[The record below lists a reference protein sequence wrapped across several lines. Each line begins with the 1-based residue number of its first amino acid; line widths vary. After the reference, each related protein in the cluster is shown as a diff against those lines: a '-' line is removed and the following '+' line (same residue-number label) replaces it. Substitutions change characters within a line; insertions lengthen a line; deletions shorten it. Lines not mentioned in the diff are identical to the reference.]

1 MTRRAGPEVVVVTGA
16 GAGLGRAIVRE
27 FARHG
32 ASIGLVSR
40 DRDRL
45 EATKDEV
52 EKLGGQALAI
62 PTDVA
67 DADAVEE
74 AAARTEEFLG
84 PIDVWVNNAMTSV
97 FSPVKQM
104 TADEFRRVTEVTY
117 LGYVYG
123 TQAALRR
130 MLPRDR
136 GVIVQVGSALAYRS
150 IPLQSAYCGA
160 KHAIVGFT
168 DSLRSELIHD
178 GSGIKVTAV
187 DMPALNTPQFGWV
200 RSRLPRKGQ
209 PVPPIF
215 EPEVAAKAI
224 VYASERPR
232 RQLLVGRSTYM
243 AVWGQKFLPGW
254 LDGYLARTAYEGQ
267 QTDEHEQPG
276 RPDNLDQPLD
286 ASVDH
291 GAHGG
296 FDSRSGR
303 WSPALELT
311 MRRGQIAAG
320 LGAAAAAVVA
330 GAGVALATRKRG

>member
-1 MTRRAGPEVVVVTGA
+1 MR
-16 GAGLGRAIVRE
+16 
-27 FARHG
+27 
-32 ASIGLVSR
+32 S
-40 DRDRL
+40 
-45 EATKDEV
+45 DEY
-52 EKLGGQALAI
+52 L
-62 PTDVA
+62 
-67 DADAVEE
+67 
-74 AAARTEEFLG
+74 
-84 PIDVWVNNAMTSV
+84 
-97 FSPVKQM
+97 
-104 TADEFRRVTEVTY
+104 RVTEVTY

-136 GVIVQVGSALAYRS
+136 GAIIQVGSALAYRS

-178 GSGIKVTAV
+178 ESAVAVTEV

-224 VYASERPR
+224 LYASDHPR

-243 AVWGQKFLPGW
+243 AVWGQKFVPGW

-267 QTDEHEQPG
+267 QTGEPEPPL
-276 RPDNLDQPLD
+276 RPDNLDGPLD
-286 ASVDH
+286 QSIDH
-291 GAHGG
+291 GSHGS

-320 LGAAAAAVVA
+320 IGVATIAAALGAA
-330 GAGVALATRKRG
+330 VALGTRKRG

>member
-1 MTRRAGPEVVVVTGA
+1 MERTRDRVVVITGA
-16 GAGLGRAIVRE
+16 SAGVGRAAAIAFAENGDDVALLARGDAGLEAAAHDVRAR
-27 FARHG
+27 
-32 ASIGLVSR
+32 
-40 DRDRL
+40 
-45 EATKDEV
+45 
-52 EKLGGQALAI
+52 GQRALPI
-62 PTDVA
+62 SVDVA
-67 DADAVEE
+67 DAEAVE
-74 AAARTEEFLG
+74 AAADRIERELG
-84 PIDVWVNNAMTSV
+84 PIDVWVNNAMESV

-104 TADEFRRVTEVTY
+104 RWEEYRRVTEVTY

-130 MLPRDR
+130 MLPRDG

-178 GSGIKVTAV
+178 GSRVKVTEV
-187 DMPALNTPQFGWV
+187 NLPALNTPQFGWV
-200 RSRLPRKGQ
+200 RSRLSRKGQ

-224 VYASERPR
+224 VYASEHPR

-243 AVWGQKFLPGW
+243 AVWGQKFLAGW
-254 LDGYLARTAYEGQ
+254 LDGYLARTAYGGQ
-267 QTDEHEQPG
+267 QTREPEQPG

-286 ASVDH
+286 ASVDR
-291 GAHGG
+291 GAHGT

-320 LGAAAAAVVA
+320 IGVAAASAVL
-330 GAGVALATRKRG
+330 GAGVALATRKRS

>member
-1 MTRRAGPEVVVVTGA
+1 MDRVVVVTGA
-16 GAGLGRAIVRE
+16 SAGVGRAAAIAFADNGDDVALLARGDAGLEAAARDVRRRGQRALPISV
-27 FARHG
+27 
-32 ASIGLVSR
+32 
-40 DRDRL
+40 
-45 EATKDEV
+45 
-52 EKLGGQALAI
+52 
-62 PTDVA
+62 DVA
-67 DADAVEE
+67 DAEAVE
-74 AAARTEEFLG
+74 AAAEQIERELG
-84 PIDVWVNNAMTSV
+84 PIDVWVNNAMESV
-97 FSPVKQM
+97 FSPVKEM
-104 TADEFRRVTEVTY
+104 ESDEYRRVTEVTY

-123 TQAALRR
+123 TQSALRR

-178 GSGIKVTAV
+178 RSQVKVTEV

-200 RSRLPRKGQ
+200 RSRLSRKGQ

-224 VYASERPR
+224 VYASEHPR

-243 AVWGQKFLPGW
+243 AVWGQKFLAGW

-267 QTDEHEQPG
+267 QTDEPEQPG
-276 RPDNLDQPLD
+276 RPDNLDEPLD
-286 ASVDH
+286 ATVDY

-296 FDSRSGR
+296 FDGRSGR

-311 MRRGQIAAG
+311 MRRGEIAVAV
-320 LGAAAAAVVA
+320 GAAAAAAV
-330 GAGVALATRKRG
+330 GAGVALANRKRG